1 MLQYLKNKFILYF
14 CNTNVNVN
22 KYLAIA
28 KNISSFFLKTRTF
41 IIEKRLLAYQKR
53 TSITSRSLFLGLK
66 TIVAKDKPFAKQQ
79 RSKYGLIK

>member
-28 KNISSFFLKTRTF
+28 KNISNFFLKTRTF
-41 IIEKRLLAYQKR
+41 IIEKRLLAYQKK
-53 TSITSRSLFLGLK
+53 TSITSRSLLLGLK
-66 TIVAKDKPFAKQQ
+66 TIVTKDKSFAKQQ